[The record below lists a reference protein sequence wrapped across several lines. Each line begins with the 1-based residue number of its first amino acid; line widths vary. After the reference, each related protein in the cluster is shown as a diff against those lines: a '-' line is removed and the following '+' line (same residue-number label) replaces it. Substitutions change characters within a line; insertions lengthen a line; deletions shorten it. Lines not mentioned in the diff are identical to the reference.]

1 MYDSQQVQM
10 IAGNGDEFDRV
21 QMAQAATQ
29 EVLTDDMVA
38 AMCDLAIKTLEMDV
52 RLAVLEMLELKAAE
66 RAADYFSVIALNGT
80 DRQRRWA
87 YMNLSLIECRSKK
100 EVVIRGL
107 YDLDPA
113 VRRAAAMSAGLYLD
127 DDFLQ
132 AIIFYFE
139 RSEYDYLSDIIFH
152 TPERIRL
159 VFTQIKSKISSV
171 LSKPEAVEP
180 KKGDPEPVRRNM
192 V

>member
-38 AMCDLAIKTLEMDV
+38 AMCDLAIETLEMDV
-52 RLAVLEMLELKAAE
+52 RLAILEVLKLKAAE
-66 RAADYFSVIALNGT
+66 RAADYFSVMALNGT

-100 EVVIRGL
+100 EIVIRGL
-107 YDLDPA
+107 NDLDPD
-113 VRRAAAMSAGLYLD
+113 VRKAAAMSSGLYLD
-127 DDFLQ
+127 GEFLQ

-139 RSEYDYLSDIIFH
+139 RSKYDYVSDIHFH
-152 TPERIRL
+152 TRERIRQA
-159 VFTQIKSKISSV
+159 FTQIKSKISTV
-171 LSKPEAVEP
+171 LSRSVASAS
-180 KKGDPEPVRRNM
+180 KKERS
-192 V
+192 